1 MFEILFND
9 AVEVDE
15 EFKNRAMYGRKLAD
29 KTKYEQMSVKLQK
42 NGEVNETH
50 STLQEHVKYKIIS
63 VH

>member
-15 EFKNRAMYGRKLAD
+15 EFKNRAMYGRKLVD
-29 KTKYEQMSVKLQK
+29 KTKYEQMSVKIQK
-42 NGEVNETH
+42 NGEVNETR
-50 STLQEHVKYKIIS
+50 STSMEHVKYKIIS